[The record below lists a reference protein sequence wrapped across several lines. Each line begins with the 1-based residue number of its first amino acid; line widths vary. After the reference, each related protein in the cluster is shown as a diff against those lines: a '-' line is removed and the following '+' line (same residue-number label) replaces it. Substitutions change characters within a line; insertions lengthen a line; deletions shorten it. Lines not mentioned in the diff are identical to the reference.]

1 MFVKSIGK
9 SAGRIG
15 HQLGRIGLQLVG
27 LDITHQT
34 DMRILRQAC
43 RESPSSL
50 SQFIWDLCETYMNV
64 YHEPWMMTL
73 FLESG
78 LQVGLQIWISQSG
91 KTSTNILVLFTIL
104 ALEVV
109 ESCGHLPCAED
120 WGETLAPAHD
130 TIPIMCAMGPKPMV
144 LGL

>member
-15 HQLGRIGLQLVG
+15 KSAGRIGHHAPDG
-27 LDITHQT
+27 HADSS
-34 DMRILRQAC
+34 A
-43 RESPSSL
+43 SL
-50 SQFIWDLCETYMNV
+50 SGIAIFLVPIHMGLVRDL
-64 YHEPWMMTL
+64 HECVPRALDDSTL

-78 LQVGLQIWISQSG
+78 FQVGLQIWISQSG
-91 KTSTNILVLFTIL
+91 KKSTNILVLFKIL

-130 TIPIMCAMGPKPMV
+130 TIPIMCAMGPKPM
-144 LGL
+144 